1 MYLVEISPNSALV
14 EGRPIRLANEPKL
27 VTNDNVALNEDSTG
41 LIIQAPGVYKV
52 KTLLT
57 VMSTSNG
64 IGIALRADGTE
75 VTTTEATFDD
85 GEVGELVIDYPI
97 NVLHSEDGDHKV
109 LVQIYAM
116 FAGEIYGG
124 HVIVERVI

>member
-1 MYLVEISPNSALV
+1 MYLVEISPNSALI
-14 EGRPIRLANEPKL
+14 EGRPIRLANAPKL
-27 VTNDNVALNEDSTG
+27 MTNNNVTLNEDCSG
-41 LIIQAPGVYKV
+41 LIIQAPGVYKI
-52 KTLLT
+52 KMLLT
-57 VMSTSNG
+57 VLSTSNG
-64 IGIALRADGTE
+64 IGVSLRVDGDE

-97 NVLHSEDGDHKV
+97 NVLHDEDGGHKV
-109 LVQIYAM
+109 LIELHAM

>member
-1 MYLVEISPNSALV
+1 MYLIEISPNSTLI
-14 EGRPIRLANEPKL
+14 EGRPIRLANQPKL
-27 VTNDNVALNEDSTG
+27 VTNGNVTLNEDSNG
-41 LIIQAPGVYKV
+41 LIINAPGVYKI
-52 KTLLT
+52 KMLLT
-57 VMSTSNG
+57 VLSVSNG
-64 IGIALRADGTE
+64 IGVSLRVNGDE

-97 NVLHSEDGDHKV
+97 DVKHDKDGEHKV
-109 LVQIYAM
+109 LVELHAA

>member
-1 MYLVEISPNSALV
+1 MYLVEISPNSALI

-97 NVLHSEDGDHKV
+97 NVLHGEDGDHKV